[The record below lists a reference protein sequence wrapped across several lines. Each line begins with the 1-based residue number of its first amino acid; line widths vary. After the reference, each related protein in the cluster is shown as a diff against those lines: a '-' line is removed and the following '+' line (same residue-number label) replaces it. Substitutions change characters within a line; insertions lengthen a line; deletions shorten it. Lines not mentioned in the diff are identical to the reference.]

1 MSTIK
6 GSLTIV
12 YEPPFYKAIFERRFG
27 STYEVSQVN
36 LGPSEPKLTLI
47 YDLVIH
53 HWNKNI
59 FFKQTVCDSSV
70 SKRKINPKRLQRLA
84 RKSVQYGVGT
94 KAQQTLQKQL
104 ECQKVTRQHNRRTKK
119 TLDQKKDI
127 NCTRP
132 RKYKNTRDIEKLV

>member
-12 YEPPFYKAIFERRFG
+12 YEPPFYKAILERHFG

-53 HWNKNI
+53 HWNKII
-59 FFKQTVCDSSV
+59 FFKQTVCYSSV

-84 RKSVQYGVGT
+84 RKNVQYGVGT
-94 KAQQTLQKQL
+94 KAQQTLKKQL
-104 ECQKVTRQHNRRTKK
+104 EYQKVTRQHNRRTKK
-119 TLDQKKDI
+119 ILDQEKRYKLRQAKKI
-127 NCTRP
+127 Q
-132 RKYKNTRDIEKLV
+132 KHKGH

>member
-12 YEPPFYKAIFERRFG
+12 YEPPFYKAIFERRFN
-27 STYEVSQVN
+27 STYEVSQIN

-53 HWNKNI
+53 HWNRII
-59 FFKQTVCDSSV
+59 FFKQTVCASSV
-70 SKRKINPKRLQRLA
+70 SERKINPKRLQRLA
-84 RKSVQYGVGT
+84 RKSIQYGVGT

-104 ECQKVTRQHNRRTKK
+104 ECQKVARQHNRRTKK
-119 TLDQKKDI
+119 ILDQEKRYKLHQAKKI
-127 NCTRP
+127 Q
-132 RKYKNTRDIEKLV
+132 KHKGH

>member
-104 ECQKVTRQHNRRTKK
+104 ECQKVTRQHNRRAKK
-119 TLDQKKDI
+119 ILDQEKRYKLRRVKKI
-127 NCTRP
+127 
-132 RKYKNTRDIEKLV
+132 KKHKGH